1 MASCSSN
8 IGDADGIALGEGG
21 LGGDVTGLNDCDGGC
36 GGGLRVN
43 AGLRGTG
50 RTILTLRFGDE
61 HRLIP
66 LRNSLSE
73 GISLSVKLLMVMN

>member
-21 LGGDVTGLNDCDGGC
+21 LGGDVTGLNDCD
-36 GGGLRVN
+36 GGLRVN

>member
-8 IGDADGIALGEGG
+8 IGDADGIALGEGD

-73 GISLSVKLLMVMN
+73 GI